1 MLNTVVVY
9 VVEFSAR
16 YRWPVIIFGSLL
28 MVATA
33 CFDYYRFAITTD
45 VEALISRSLP
55 WHQRQIAFT
64 DAFPQNGIAAVVTAP
79 TAESAELATNALT
92 LDLEKPPDL
101 FRTAMQPDSGEF
113 FERNGLLFATIA
125 DVKQSI
131 GGLSKAQFLVS
142 ALASDPS
149 LSGVM
154 KSLSFTAQGVL
165 GGQITI
171 DQLVWPLSLA
181 AKTLSEVLSDGAA
194 SFSWQELMNGE
205 VPQFRQLRHF
215 IEINPVLD

>member
-1 MLNTVVVY
+1 
-9 VVEFSAR
+9 
-16 YRWPVIIFGSLL
+16 
-28 MVATA
+28 
-33 CFDYYRFAITTD
+33 
-45 VEALISRSLP
+45 
-55 WHQRQIAFT
+55 
-64 DAFPQNGIAAVVTAP
+64 
-79 TAESAELATNALT
+79 
-92 LDLEKPPDL
+92 
-101 FRTAMQPDSGEF
+101 MQPDSGEF